1 MSDTK
6 WNARSSLGSNEQKQ
20 EDFDQPFVT
29 CGIYVGPKRSNALQP
44 KKTSAKRI
52 MLQKHLKHN
61 KSGIKHNEHRI
72 EGDNM
77 M

>member
-1 MSDTK
+1 MSKNRKT
-6 WNARSSLGSNEQKQ
+6 
-20 EDFDQPFVT
+20 DQPFVT

-44 KKTSAKRI
+44 KKTAKR

-72 EGDNM
+72 EGDKSDCTDM
-77 M
+77 H